1 MPRLHSPSRHAR
13 WRPID
18 ERSRRKE
25 SRIAPAV
32 ETRFVVRGLRL
43 RRSHPARAAR
53 VSDVPEDKLARAT
66 APGSLQLMQP
76 AREAASRSGAAVWH
90 HRGVSMRRELAGRT
104 GRRDSDA
111 AARELWIEAESSQG
125 VSGDEADA
133 LAWRAQAG
141 DESACE
147 ELIQRLLP
155 LVHATAR
162 RYRTEGLE
170 QADLLQEGIVGLL
183 RALQRFDPDRGVP
196 FAAFATWWIRQSLQE
211 ARSDFMRPLRL
222 PPKALRQLSQ
232 LKSEHQLI
240 YQDERRSANVA
251 ELAERT
257 NIDLEQAEALVVAD
271 ARERSLDEPIGSM
284 DGEIGTLGDLLED
297 PLSAAAYEDVVDA
310 VAGAQ
315 LRALLSRL
323 TEREQEV
330 VQARF
335 GFDAP
340 PEKLF
345 QLGERLGV
353 SAERVRQI
361 EERAL
366 AKLRGA

>member
-1 MPRLHSPSRHAR
+1 MWHDR
-13 WRPID
+13 D
-18 ERSRRKE
+18 M
-25 SRIAPAV
+25 
-32 ETRFVVRGLRL
+32 VV
-43 RRSHPARAAR
+43 
-53 VSDVPEDKLARAT
+53 
-66 APGSLQLMQP
+66 
-76 AREAASRSGAAVWH
+76 
-90 HRGVSMRRELAGRT
+90 RRELAGRT
-104 GRRDSDA
+104 GGRGGDA
-111 AARELWIEAESSQG
+111 AARELWNEAERSQAAA
-125 VSGDEADA
+125 GDEADA
-133 LAWRAQAG
+133 LARRAQAG
-141 DESACE
+141 NEAARE
-147 ELIQRLLP
+147 ELIRRLLP
-155 LVHATAR
+155 LVQATAR

-183 RALQRFDPDRGVP
+183 RALQRFDPERGVP

-232 LKSEHQLI
+232 LKSEHQRI
-240 YQDERRSANVA
+240 YEDERRSALVG

-257 NIDLEQAEALVVAD
+257 NIELEQAEALMVAD

-284 DGEIGTLGDLLED
+284 DAELGTLGDLLED

-310 VAGAQ
+310 VAGEQ

-323 TEREQEV
+323 TDREREV
-330 VQARF
+330 VRARF

-340 PEKLF
+340 AEKLSEV
-345 QLGERLGV
+345 GERLGL

-366 AKLRGA
+366 AKLRSAA